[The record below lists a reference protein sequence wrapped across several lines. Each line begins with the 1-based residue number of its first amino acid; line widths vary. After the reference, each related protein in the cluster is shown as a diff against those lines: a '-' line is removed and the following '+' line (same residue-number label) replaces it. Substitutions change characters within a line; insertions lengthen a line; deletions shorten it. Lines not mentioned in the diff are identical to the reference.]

1 MYYPEKKEF
10 TGLTKRGNV
19 IPVYAE
25 IPADSN
31 TPLSAFLKIDDNKNS
46 FLFESIEGG
55 EKIGRYS
62 FLSSNPSVVIESKG
76 SVVKIIEKGKAVRKS
91 ATNPFDD
98 INKFMR
104 GFKFVKVKGLPRFCG
119 GLVGFMGYDLI
130 RFIENIPDTCKN
142 DLGLP
147 DLRLMLADT
156 LLVFDRVSH
165 TIKVVSNA
173 HIKSSVNSSIDR
185 AYKDAIKKI
194 DSLIIKL
201 KKPLRKN
208 LEPIKKEAKPIKF
221 KSNIRRIDFEKSA
234 LKAKEYIKAGDI
246 IQVVL
251 SQRLETV
258 YNKNPIDVYRALC
271 LVNPSPYMFY
281 ISFKDFKLVGSSP
294 EIMVRGED
302 GIAEVR
308 PIAGTRP
315 RGKDEKADKLLE
327 KELLSDEKERAEH
340 LMLVDLGRND
350 LGRVCV
356 PGSVRINEFMVIERY
371 SHVMHIVSDCVGRLL
386 PGSNALSLLKAS
398 FPAGTVAGAP
408 KIRAME
414 IIDELETTKRGPYAG
429 CVGYLS
435 FSGNLDTCITI
446 RTILLKHNKAYIQAG
461 AGIVA
466 DSIPAKEYQESINK
480 AKGMLKAV
488 AIARQAGLPA
498 GRQVI

>member
-1 MYYPEKKEF
+1 MYYPKREEF
-10 TGLTKRGNV
+10 IRLAKRGNV

-25 IPADSN
+25 ISADVN
-31 TPLSAFLKIDDNKNS
+31 TPLSAFLKIDDKKNS

-62 FLSSNPSVVIESKG
+62 FLSSSPSVVIESKG
-76 SVVKIIEKGKAVRKS
+76 GVVKIKEKASAVRKS

-98 INKFMR
+98 ISKFMK

-119 GLVGFMGYDLI
+119 GLVGFIGYDLI

-142 DLGLP
+142 DLALP

-173 HIKSSVNSSIDR
+173 HVRLSTNFSINR
-185 AYKDAIKKI
+185 AYKDAVEKI
-194 DSLIIKL
+194 DSLITKL

-208 LEPIKKEAKPIKF
+208 LSSIERKAKPVKF
-221 KSNIRRIDFEKSA
+221 KSNIRKIDFEKSV

-258 YNKNPIDVYRALC
+258 YDKDPIDIYRALR

-315 RGKDEKADKLLE
+315 RGRDEKADKLLE
-327 KELLSDEKERAEH
+327 KELLSDPKERAEH

-371 SHVMHIVSDCVGRLL
+371 SHVMHIVSDCAGRLL

-446 RTILLKHNKAYIQAG
+446 RTILLKDNKAYIQAG

-466 DSIPAKEYQESINK
+466 DSVPAKEYQESINK
-480 AKGMLKAV
+480 AKGMLNAV
-488 AIARQAGLPA
+488 SIAMQACLPK
-498 GRQVI
+498 GR

>member
-1 MYYPEKKEF
+1 MYYPEKEEF
-10 TGLTKRGNV
+10 IRLTKRGNV

-25 IPADSN
+25 ISADLN
-31 TPLSAFLKIDDNKNS
+31 TPLSAFLKIDDKKNS
-46 FLFESIEGG
+46 FLFESMEGG

-62 FLSSNPSVVIESKG
+62 FLGSNPSVVIESKG
-76 SVVKIIEKGKAVRKS
+76 GSVKIIEKGKAVRKS

-98 INKFMR
+98 INKFMK

-147 DLRLMLADT
+147 GLRLMLADT
-156 LLVFDRVSH
+156 LLIFDRVSH

-173 HIKSSVNSSIDR
+173 HIKSSANSSINR
-185 AYKDAIKKI
+185 AYKDAVRKI
-194 DSLIIKL
+194 DNLVIKL
-201 KKPLRKN
+201 NKPLRQN
-208 LEPIKKEAKPIKF
+208 LEPLKRKAKPIKF
-221 KSNIRRIDFEKSA
+221 KSNIRRIDFEKSV

-258 YNKNPIDVYRALC
+258 YNKNPIDIYRALRF
-271 LVNPSPYMFY
+271 VNPSPYMFY

-315 RGKDEKADKLLE
+315 RGKGEKADKLLE
-327 KELLSDEKERAEH
+327 KELLSDPKERAEH

-386 PGSNALSLLKAS
+386 PDSNALGLLKAS

-446 RTILLKHNKAYIQAG
+446 RTILLKDNKAYIQAG

-466 DSIPAKEYQESINK
+466 DSVPAKEYQESINK

-488 AIARQAGLPA
+488 AIARCG
-498 GRQVI
+498 

>member
-1 MYYPEKKEF
+1 MYYPEREEF
-10 TGLTKRGNV
+10 TRLTKKGNV
-19 IPVYAE
+19 IPVYRE
-25 IPADSN
+25 ISADFN
-31 TPLSAFLKIDDNKNS
+31 TPLSAFLKIDDKKNS
-46 FLFESIEGG
+46 FLFESMEGG

-76 SVVKIIEKGKAVRKS
+76 GSVKITGKAKAARTS
-91 ATNPFDD
+91 TMNPLDY
-98 INKFMR
+98 INKIMK

-119 GLVGFMGYDLI
+119 GLVGFVGYGVI
-130 RFIENIPDTCKN
+130 RFIEKIPDTCKD

-173 HIKSSVNSSIDR
+173 HVKNNADSSINR
-185 AYKDAIKKI
+185 AYKDAVKKI
-194 DSLIIKL
+194 DSLVIKL
-201 KKPLRKN
+201 KRPLKEN
-208 LEPIKKEAKPIKF
+208 LLPIERRARPIRF
-221 KSNIRRIDFEKSA
+221 KSNIRRIDFEKSV
-234 LKAKEYIKAGDI
+234 LKAKRYIKAGDI

-251 SQRLETV
+251 SQRMETD
-258 YNKNPIDVYRALC
+258 YNKNPIDIYRALRW
-271 LVNPSPYMFY
+271 VNPSPYMFY
-281 ISFKDFKLVGSSP
+281 ISFKDFKLIGSSP

-315 RGKDEKADKLLE
+315 RGKGKKADKLLE
-327 KELLSDEKERAEH
+327 KELLSDPKERAEH

-356 PGSVRINEFMVIERY
+356 PGSVRLDEFMVIERY

-386 PGSNALSLLKAS
+386 PDSNALSLLKAS

-446 RTILLKHNKAYIQAG
+446 RTILLKDKKAYIQAG

-466 DSIPAKEYQESINK
+466 DSVPAKEYLETINK

-488 AIARQAGLPA
+488 AIARQV
-498 GRQVI
+498 R